1 MDRLLMGGVR
11 PNDIKMGTTNVNEVY
26 CDGILV
32 WKRESEFEN
41 TYATG
46 ALYLSASSTVKWTAN
61 DTSNE
66 QVSYGY
72 SSASTGSG
80 SYEIDLSS
88 IPSNATIIQATVSWS
103 YGFSR
108 PSNIPS
114 SAYGG
119 VESKIYFEGND
130 SNSTSIYGENSNKT
144 LTCTASI
151 KPGTINKLILSYKQ
165 KGNRFSTANN
175 GTSISKTCT
184 CSLSKI
190 FLSIQYKV

>member
-46 ALYLSASSTVKWTAN
+46 APYLSASSTVKWTAN